1 MCSLQGNK
9 KINFSFLKDDI
20 IIDNPSC
27 QSRFTSLLHI
37 GFHEWKLET
46 PCQNHFQL
54 PSIFNY
60 AVTRLISSPTRN
72 QCLQIVFICFT
83 RSTFGPVKMGAHYH
97 FKVSWVII
105 QISNAELKWLRLP
118 CYHIQFHQ
126 NLRSFSFKT
135 DCSCSAL
142 WCWRLRPMVKLS
154 RFLVS
159 VRNRVRSYNCIVCQ
173 VQRRPDFV
181 VENQTLSFLSS
192 LLHRSTNLGLQP
204 VTLE

>member
-1 MCSLQGNK
+1 MQTWLLPRAEEVIRLLKKFFFRWLTHQLWSRMCSLQGNK

-60 AVTRLISSPTRN
+60 AETRLISSPTRN
-72 QCLQIVFICFT
+72 QCLQIVFICST
-83 RSTFGPVKMGAHYH
+83 RHPRSTFGPVKMGAHYH

-118 CYHIQFHQ
+118 CYHIQFP
-126 NLRSFSFKT
+126 SK
-135 DCSCSAL
+135 
-142 WCWRLRPMVKLS
+142 P
-154 RFLVS
+154 
-159 VRNRVRSYNCIVCQ
+159 
-173 VQRRPDFV
+173 
-181 VENQTLSFLSS
+181 
-192 LLHRSTNLGLQP
+192 
-204 VTLE
+204 